1 MASQLRTDLLN
12 AAADTAI
19 ETAIATVI
27 AADAT
32 KLTGRKEALRY
43 LSRRVIKKDV
53 GNWTRVRAASE
64 NRASQFVSGSE
75 Q

>member
-1 MASQLRTDLLN
+1 MASQLRQDLLN

-27 AADAT
+27 SSDAT

-43 LSRRVIKKDV
+43 LVRRVTKKDV
-53 GNWTRVRAASE
+53 TNKVRVRSASE
-64 NRASQFVSGSE
+64 NAASQYASGS
-75 Q
+75 QQ